1 MLFEIFIFLLLGI
14 LSGVFT
20 GLAPGIHI
28 NLIGAILVS
37 LSISLFS
44 WINPIYLV
52 VFIVAMAIT
61 HIFVDFIPSIFLG
74 APEDGTEL
82 SVLPG
87 HEMLKQG
94 RGYEAIML
102 TNYGSVA
109 AIFILMVVSMPLI
122 ILVPKIYNLIVDFIP
137 FILIAVS
144 LFMILA
150 EKKYFSALIV
160 FVLSGILG
168 LLILNLENLNQPL
181 LPLLSGLF
189 GASSLLISIKTK
201 TKIPKQK
208 ITKSKINLLKPLTG
222 SMISSL
228 ICGFLPG
235 LGSGQAAIIGNLI
248 LRTDRRGFLVLLG
261 ATNAFVMGL
270 SFIALYT
277 IQKTRTGAAA
287 SVEEIIGQM
296 PKEIIALI
304 LIVILI
310 SGILSFFITESLA
323 RFFSDKIGKINYT
336 KLSVAT
342 LVFLSIIVLAV
353 SGFLGF
359 FVFVVSTLTGIYCIS
374 MKVKRTL
381 MMACLLVPTI
391 LLYLNIF

>member
-1 MLFEIFIFLLLGI
+1 MLIEIILFLFLGI

-391 LLYLNIF
+391 IIYLL

>member
-1 MLFEIFIFLLLGI
+1 MLIEIILFLFLGI

-381 MMACLLVPTI
+381 MMACLLVPT
-391 LLYLNIF
+391 